1 MEQDRARGSR
11 QSELADV
18 FADLDE
24 QRHWNLISA
33 ISTQLAGPEEFP
45 GYEEFATTAAELI
58 QGRVGD
64 SVLVLLTVMPGRSEP
79 AVGYAHPDP
88 ERHARVAQLI
98 ASMGAGA
105 LRAWAQDLARM
116 TPRVRARVSEEEIPD
131 PYARLL
137 NEHVADLRMVDVVY
151 APLRQ
156 PDGTACGFVCAT
168 RDEGSQPYNDIDVAA
183 VAAAADTISLALE
196 VTLAR
201 DEERMHA
208 HYWETAFESGPFG
221 KIVLDADRRYT
232 RINAAAAEIL
242 GRQPAELLGLWW
254 PAFSDTPESRQDIDD
269 LRVAAEAGRPPTRV
283 RPYTHPDGRIRWLQR
298 SVGAVLDDA
307 GHVELFHIQFADVTE
322 LYEARAEVSALVR
335 LVESSPDF
343 LAIAELDG
351 MTEYINPA
359 GRELI
364 GLAPDEDVTLIEG
377 VTLYGSQGRPFPLE
391 TLTEDAPGF
400 WEGQATLLDRRDGS
414 DIPTHARSFLI
425 TDPNTGEAVK
435 MGTIQR
441 DMRQMLAITER
452 EREAALAA
460 AELAER
466 RRIANEVHDDALQL
480 LAAAQLRMQL
490 VINEIAAGDATAQSA
505 DSVAE
510 LLAQAQRRLRQQV
523 APTETRSVR
532 RPAFELG

>member
-1 MEQDRARGSR
+1 MEQDRARGS
-11 QSELADV
+11 QPSELADV

-33 ISTQLAGPEEFP
+33 ISTQLAGPEGFP

-58 QGRVGD
+58 QSRVGD
-64 SVLVLLTVMPGRSEP
+64 SVLVLLTVMPDRAEP

-105 LRAWAQDLARM
+105 LRAWAQDLAR
-116 TPRVRARVSEEEIPD
+116 TAPRVRASVTEEDIPD

-137 NEHVADLRMVDVVY
+137 NDHVAELRMTDVVY

-168 RDEGSQPYNDIDVAA
+168 RDEGSQPYNQIDVAA
-183 VAAAADTISLALE
+183 VTAAADTISLALE
-196 VTLAR
+196 VALAR

-208 HYWETAFESGPFG
+208 HYWETAFESGPLG
-221 KIVLDADRRYT
+221 KIVLDAARRYS
-232 RINAAAAEIL
+232 RINAAGAEIL
-242 GRQPAELLGLWW
+242 GRKPAELLGLSW

-269 LRVAAEAGRPPTRV
+269 LRVAAEGGQPPTRV
-283 RPYTHPDGRIRWLQR
+283 RSYTHPDGRNRWLQR

-307 GHVELFHIQFADVTE
+307 GQVELFHIQFSDVTE

-343 LAIAELDG
+343 LAIAELNG

-364 GLAPDEDVTLIEG
+364 GLGPDDDVTTIEA
-377 VTLYGSQGRPFPLE
+377 VTLYGSPGRPFPLE
-391 TLTEDAPGF
+391 ALADEPEGF
-400 WEGQATLLDRRDGS
+400 WEGQATLRDRRDGS

-435 MGTIQR
+435 IGTMQR

-466 RRIANEVHDDALQL
+466 RRIATQVHDDALQL

-490 VINEIAAGDATAQSA
+490 VINDILAGDATTQSA
-505 DSVAE
+505 DTVAD
-510 LLAQAQRRLRQQV
+510 LLAQAQGRLRSLV
-523 APTETRSVR
+523 ASAERSA
-532 RPAFELG
+532 RPAVGDRG